1 MQTYEVN
8 FAYVE
13 DETQK
18 NALVK
23 VRVCSL
29 CAEKLNY
36 KVIMRFLYLFMIPRL
51 STRKLK
57 IANGAKKG
65 RENLNLEKNTK
76 ISIST
81 FLSKKFANGIFN
93 ENNL

>member
-1 MQTYEVN
+1 
-8 FAYVE
+8 
-13 DETQK
+13 
-18 NALVK
+18 
-23 VRVCSL
+23 
-29 CAEKLNY
+29 
-36 KVIMRFLYLFMIPRL
+36 MIPRL